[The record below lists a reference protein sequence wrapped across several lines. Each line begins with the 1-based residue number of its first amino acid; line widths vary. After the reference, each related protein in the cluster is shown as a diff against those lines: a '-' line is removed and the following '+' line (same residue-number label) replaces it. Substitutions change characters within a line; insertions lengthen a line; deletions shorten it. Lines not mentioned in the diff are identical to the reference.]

1 MQDSFGV
8 QDQIFIKVTKADS
21 VPVKATI
28 PTIRKIVAVGGSPGT
43 GKTTLFRKFMEAHT
57 WERVEPKKML
67 PALYCAELDL
77 YILGKYEDGET
88 FAGTDRL
95 SMAVQPIAQEFVKEC
110 TSNILFEGD
119 RIFNQSFL
127 EFVMGLENTD
137 LHVLFLKAPKT
148 ILEQRYKDRG
158 SDQSETFL
166 KGRETKYSNLLS
178 NFELMPYITEFNN
191 TNLEEQGKVLAF
203 LEKQLVQ

>member
-1 MQDSFGV
+1 MHDKFGV
-8 QDQIFIKVTKADS
+8 ADTISIQLIKGDTK
-21 VPVKATI
+21 K
-28 PTIRKIVAVGGSPGT
+28 RKLLAVGGQPGT
-43 GKTTLFRKFMEAHT
+43 GKTTLFRNFMEAHE
-57 WERVEPKKML
+57 WEKVEPKKML
-67 PALYCAELDL
+67 PTLYCKALDL

-95 SMAVQPIAQEFVKEC
+95 SMAVQPVAQEFVKET

-127 EFVMGLENTD
+127 EFSMGLENTD
-137 LHVLFLKAPKT
+137 LQVIYLKVPDAMLK
-148 ILEQRYKDRG
+148 QRYADRG

-166 KGRETKYSNLLS
+166 KGRATKYSNILS
-178 NFELMPYITEFNN
+178 NFELMPYITEFVN

-203 LEKQLVQ
+203 MNQHLT